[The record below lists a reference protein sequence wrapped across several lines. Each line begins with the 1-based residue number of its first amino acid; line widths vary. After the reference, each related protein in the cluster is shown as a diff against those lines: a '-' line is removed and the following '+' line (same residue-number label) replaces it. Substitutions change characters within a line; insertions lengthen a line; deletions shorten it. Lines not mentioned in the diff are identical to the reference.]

1 LSKGDLLIA
10 IFWMIFG
17 IIITTVSYGL
27 GLGNL
32 TTPGSGLMPFALGI
46 ILSLCSFPILTR
58 YFVNRKKTDK
68 GGQQRVW
75 SEVSFRK
82 IALVLACLIGYS
94 LLLERLGFL
103 VITFFLL
110 LVLFKMVDSQK
121 WSWTLIATILT
132 TSFAYFLF
140 VVLLNVYMP
149 TFPLSSL
156 SGR

>member
-1 LSKGDLLIA
+1 LSKGELLIA
-10 IFWMIFG
+10 VFWVIFG
-17 IIITTVSYGL
+17 IIIATVSYGF

-32 TTPGSGLMPFALGI
+32 ATPGSGLMPFALGI
-46 ILSLCSFPILTR
+46 ILSLCSFPILTH
-58 YFVNRKKTDK
+58 YFLNRKKA
-68 GGQQRVW
+68 GEEEQRGVW

-103 VITFFLL
+103 ITTFFSL
-110 LVLFKMVDSQK
+110 LVLFKMVDPQK
-121 WSWTLIATILT
+121 WSWALIATILT

-149 TFPLSSL
+149 TFPLSL
-156 SGR
+156 FSGR